1 MKIWDK
7 GYGLDEE
14 VEAFTVGDDHVLD
27 KRLVVYDCI
36 ASKAH
41 AHMLKTIGVLSEGEL
56 GALNEGIE
64 EIAALAENGEFEI
77 RREDEDC
84 HSAIERH
91 LTEKCGEAGEKIHA
105 GRSRN
110 DQVLAALR
118 LFEKD
123 ALGEMKE
130 GMNALGASLDAVVEK
145 YGSVG
150 IPGYTHMQKAM
161 PSSIGMWAAS
171 FADAL
176 ADRADMVDAVHAL
189 IDQSPLGTAAGYG
202 VPGLELDRRL
212 TAKLMGFAKVQD
224 NPMYAQFSRGAFEG
238 EILNA
243 CSQIMLI
250 LNKLA
255 SDLIMYC
262 MAEFGFIKLPKEFCT
277 GSSIMPQ
284 KANPDVLELVRA
296 KYHFVLSEEF
306 GAKSM
311 IANLISGYNRDVQ
324 LTKRALIT
332 SVDTTLA
339 SLSVMAKLI
348 AELDVDSEAC
358 SKAMT
363 DELHAAERA
372 NALVNE
378 GVPFRQ
384 AYRRIAEEY
393 NK

>member
-1 MKIWDK
+1 VKIWDK
-7 GYGLDEE
+7 GYGLDGE
-14 VEAFTVGDDHVLD
+14 VEAFTVGDDHIVD

-41 AHMLKTIGVLSEGEL
+41 ARMLNKIGVLKEGEL
-56 GALNEGIE
+56 SALNEGID
-64 EIAALAENGEFEI
+64 EIAALAEKGEFEI
-77 RREDEDC
+77 RLEDEDC
-84 HSAIERH
+84 HSAIERY
-91 LTEKCGEAGEKIHA
+91 LTEKCGEAGEKIHT

-130 GMNALGASLDAVVEK
+130 GMKALCASLDAVVEK
-145 YGSVG
+145 YGSIG

-161 PSSIGMWAAS
+161 PSSIGMWATS
-171 FADAL
+171 FVDAL
-176 ADRADMVDAVHAL
+176 ADRMNMVDAVHAL
-189 IDQSPLGTAAGYG
+189 VDQSPLGTAAGYG

-212 TAKLMGFAKVQD
+212 TAKLMGFSKVQD

-250 LNKLA
+250 LNRIA

-284 KANPDVLELVRA
+284 KLNPDVLELVRA
-296 KYHFVLSEEF
+296 RYHDVMSEEF
-306 GAKSM
+306 KIKSM
-311 IANLISGYNRDVQ
+311 LANLISGYNRDVQ
-324 LTKRALIT
+324 LTKGALIYA
-332 SVDTTLA
+332 VDVTLA
-339 SLSVMAKLI
+339 SLSIVAKLMASLKI
-348 AELDVDSEAC
+348 DSEAC
-358 SKAMT
+358 RRAMT
-363 DELHAAERA
+363 DELHAVERA
-372 NALVNE
+372 NELVKD
-378 GVPFRQ
+378 GTPFRQ
-384 AYRRIAEEY
+384 AYRRIAKEY